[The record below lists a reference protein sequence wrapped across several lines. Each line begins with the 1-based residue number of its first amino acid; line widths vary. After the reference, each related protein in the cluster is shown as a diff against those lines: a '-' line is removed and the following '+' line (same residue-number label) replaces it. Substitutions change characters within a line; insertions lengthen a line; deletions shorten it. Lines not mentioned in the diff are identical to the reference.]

1 MSLLIVL
8 GLLLV
13 LAVAAPLVGADT
25 RYPGAAP
32 RSDRPRAEKR
42 YRRPRSTATRFT
54 VRRHQLGRTT

>member
-13 LAVAAPLVGADT
+13 LAVTAPLVGADT

-32 RSDRPRAEKR
+32 RPDRPRAEKR
-42 YRRPRSTATRFT
+42 YRLPRGTATRFA
-54 VRRHQLGRTT
+54 VRRDQLGRTT